1 MPDTE
6 ALKSPSWFAVQ
17 CLYATRPGEFHNAV
31 ADISNGWRH
40 RSLWMTIGLQAIR
53 RNYRRSFIGPFW
65 ITISTGVL
73 VTAIGVLY
81 GQIFK
86 IESREYLPYLAA
98 GFFSWGLISSL
109 VNEGCQTFIGA
120 ENLIK
125 QLNAPLSTHAY
136 RVVWSNLLTAMHTVW
151 VFVAVALVFSVEVG
165 WSWLLAV
172 PTIALILLNGL
183 WVALLLGLLSARFRD
198 IPMIVGSIVQV
209 LFFMTPI
216 FWQVDMLPGRTMF
229 LDGNPFYHFVT
240 IVRSPLLGQVPAFE
254 HWIVILAVTSVGWIL
269 TLLAY
274 TACRWRIAYWV

>member
-1 MPDTE
+1 
-6 ALKSPSWFAVQ
+6 
-17 CLYATRPGEFHNAV
+17 
-31 ADISNGWRH
+31 
-40 RSLWMTIGLQAIR
+40 
-53 RNYRRSFIGPFW
+53 
-65 ITISTGVL
+65 
-73 VTAIGVLY
+73 
-81 GQIFK
+81 
-86 IESREYLPYLAA
+86 
-98 GFFSWGLISSL
+98 
-109 VNEGCQTFIGA
+109 
-120 ENLIK
+120 
-125 QLNAPLSTHAY
+125 
-136 RVVWSNLLTAMHTVW
+136 MHTVW

-172 PTIALILLNGL
+172 PAIALILLNGL

-198 IPMIVGSIVQV
+198 IPMIVGSVVQV

-216 FWQVDMLPGRTMF
+216 FWQVDMLPGRTMC

>member
-1 MPDTE
+1 
-6 ALKSPSWFAVQ
+6 
-17 CLYATRPGEFHNAV
+17 
-31 ADISNGWRH
+31 
-40 RSLWMTIGLQAIR
+40 MTIGLHTIR
-53 RNYRRSFIGPFW
+53 QTYRRSFIGPFW
-65 ITISTGVL
+65 ITISMGVM
-73 VTAIGVLY
+73 VAAIGVLY

-86 IESREYLPYLAA
+86 IEVREYLPYLAA

-109 VNEGCQTFIGA
+109 VNEGCQTFNGA

-136 RVVWSNLLTAMHTVW
+136 RVVWSNFLTAMHTIW
-151 VFVAVALVFSVEVG
+151 VFVAVALVFPVAVG

-172 PTIALILLNGL
+172 LGIALILLNGL

-216 FWQVDMLPGRTMF
+216 FWQVDMLPGRSVL

-240 IVRSPLLGQVPAFE
+240 VVRSPLLGQVPAFE
-254 HWIVILAVTSVGWIL
+254 HWIVIFGVTIVGWTL

-274 TACRWRIAYWV
+274 TAYRWRIPYWV